1 MNPFQTSNS
10 SSSNLDQIVSLLNSI
25 VTDLKLTN
33 GPPETTEIPDRS
45 TSSESGYISEKE
57 EKKKSEAKVS
67 AKSGILA
74 EESIVDLRKT
84 PELKA
89 IAEPLSKVLDQL
101 EPLVTQTIEPQ
112 AKDAPLKDGQSVI
125 LVIAIF
131 IFMHFVVFRYQ
142 PFYQCTTFLLI
153 KWC

>member
-1 MNPFQTSNS
+1 MDPFQTSNS
-10 SSSNLDQIVSLLNSI
+10 SSSNLDRIVSLLNSI

-33 GPPETTEIPDRS
+33 VPPETTEIPDRP

-84 PELKA
+84 PELTA
-89 IAEPLSKVLDQL
+89 IAEPLSKVLDQP
-101 EPLVTQTIEPQ
+101 EPLETQTIEPQ
-112 AKDAPLKDGQSVI
+112 AEDAPLKDGQSLI

-131 IFMHFVVFRYQ
+131 IFMHFVVFS
-142 PFYQCTTFLLI
+142 
-153 KWC
+153 